1 MCDRR
6 QQARQY
12 VRLVRHHGRIRVL
25 GEWPKGGRPGR
36 KGGMER
42 VLLDLFGLPEV
53 LCRRLEA
60 LDATLRIVHGKHR
73 ERAVDEELPR
83 AQIIVGWPA
92 KADLDRAT
100 GLRWLQLPSAGAD
113 GYAGKMPGGVI
124 LTNARGV
131 FGVPIA
137 EHVLAMMF
145 ALAIRLPEM
154 VRSQEQ
160 KRWHRPENRRELLGA
175 TCMIIGLGDIG
186 SEVAKRARAMGMHVI
201 GVKRTV
207 SAMPSYVDELAT
219 LGALDSLLPRADHVV
234 LALPGTVHTRY
245 IISAERIGLMMPGAC
260 VYNVGRG
267 SAIDQQAMIEALLAG
282 RLGGAGLDVF
292 DPEPLPADSPL
303 WAMPNVIVTPHV
315 SGHSP
320 YHARRFGELMER
332 NFRHLIAGEALV
344 NQVDPQW
351 GY

>member
-1 MCDRR
+1 MIC
-6 QQARQY
+6 
-12 VRLVRHHGRIRVL
+12 
-25 GEWPKGGRPGR
+25 EWPKGGRPGR

-42 VLLDLFGLPEV
+42 VLLDLFGLPEA
-53 LCRRLEA
+53 LCRRLES
-60 LDATLRIVHGKHR
+60 LDATLRIVHGKHG
-73 ERAVDEELPR
+73 ERGVDEELPG

-92 KADLDRAT
+92 KTELERAT
-100 GLRWLQLPSAGAD
+100 ELCWLQLPSAGAD

-124 LTNARGV
+124 LTSARGV

-154 VRSQEQ
+154 VRSQVQ
-160 KRWHRPENRRELLGA
+160 KQWRRPENRRELLGA
-175 TCMIIGLGDIG
+175 TCLIIGLGDIG
-186 SEVAKRARAMGMHVI
+186 SEIAKRARAMGMHVI

-207 SAMPSYVDELAT
+207 SAMPAFVDELAT

-234 LALPGTVHTRY
+234 LALPGTVHTRH
-245 IISAERIGLMMPGAC
+245 ILSAGRIGQMKPGAC
-260 VYNVGRG
+260 IYNVGRG
-267 SAIDQQAMIEALLAG
+267 SAIDQQAMIDALAAG

-292 DPEPLPADSPL
+292 DPEPLSVDSPL

-320 YHARRFGELMER
+320 HHARRFGELMER
-332 NFRHLIAGEALV
+332 NFRRFLAGEGLL
-344 NQVDPQW
+344 NQVDAQW